1 MPRMNKRS
9 RSFRRVYIKT
19 PGNNNRI
26 LYKVR
31 KPKTGTCANCGIILH
46 GLARGVSS
54 KIRNLSKSS
63 KHPKRIF
70 GGNLCH
76 NCTKLEIIKRVR
88 K

>member
-1 MPRMNKRS
+1 MPQPGKRS
-9 RSFRRVYIKT
+9 RTLRRVYVKT
-19 PGNNNRI
+19 PGNRNKI

-31 KPKTGTCANCGIILH
+31 KPKTGTCANCGATLH
-46 GLARGVSS
+46 GLARGISS

-76 NCTKLEIIKRVR
+76 NCAKLEIIKRTR